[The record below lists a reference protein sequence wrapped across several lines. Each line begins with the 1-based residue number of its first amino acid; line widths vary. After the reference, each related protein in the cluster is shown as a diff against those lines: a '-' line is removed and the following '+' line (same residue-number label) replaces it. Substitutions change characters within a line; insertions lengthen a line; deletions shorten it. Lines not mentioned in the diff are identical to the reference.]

1 MLDSLTLD
9 QMRTFV
15 AVVESG
21 SFRAGAVKLARVQS
35 AVSHAIAN
43 LEAELQVKLFD
54 RSNRKPEL
62 TEQGRALLAD
72 ARAILVKVDAMRA
85 RARGLGKGLELS
97 LSVAVDPLVPLPRLA
112 AVLEALRQRY
122 PSVGVSVR
130 TLPLASA
137 LHALV
142 QNECTLAVTSDASRG
157 DAIECEYLAPLP
169 PFVAICGAS
178 HPLASQS
185 ATWSAEQLAD
195 YIQIVVTDPS
205 PMTAGRDFGVLSP
218 GTWRVSDLATK
229 LALIRAGT
237 GWGNMPLWMVEDDL
251 ESGRLVRVSAAALGS
266 TSETALTAYLL
277 WRIDT
282 PLGPAARHLRELLLA
297 AFATIA
303 RPD

>member
-15 AVVESG
+15 AVIESG
-21 SFRAGAVKLARVQS
+21 SFRAGAVKLSRVQS

-62 TEQGRALLAD
+62 TEQGRVLLAD

-97 LSVAVDPLVPLPRLA
+97 LSIAVDPLVPLPRLA

-122 PSVGVSVR
+122 PSVGVSVK

-142 QNECTLAVTSDASRG
+142 QNECTLAVTSDASRV

-169 PFVAICGAS
+169 PFVAVCGAC

-185 ATWSAEQLAD
+185 AKWSAEQLAD

-229 LALIRAGT
+229 LALIRACT

-251 ESGRLVRVSAAALGS
+251 KSGRLIRVSAAALGS

-282 PLGPAARHLRELLLA
+282 PLGSAARHLRELLLA
-297 AFATIA
+297 AFANIA